1 MGSMSISDSFNG
13 SPTSDLAPAYQLQEH
28 ASFPSLISTGGFAQ
42 STSFESPTKN
52 INASSTSL
60 APPPGLNGRGALA
73 PEFIPSRPTS
83 RPSSS
88 KGPSNLPS
96 NSSFDE
102 SDAFPTLGA
111 AILRGGR
118 KHHGKRGHGHGHK
131 DNKEGPVSNS
141 SLADIVR
148 NTPASPA
155 PAQSPRR
162 SLRRPGSYTGTKEN
176 SAAALAIPVPEHIP
190 WLETGDQAN
199 KEYLKARAEAIK
211 HGGAR
216 NKFLQRY
223 VFFVTLSCHIK
234 CANS

>member
-1 MGSMSISDSFNG
+1 MGSMSISDSFGSNG
-13 SPTSDLAPAYQLQEH
+13 SPPTDIAPAYQIQDH
-28 ASFPSLISTGGFAQ
+28 TSFPSLLSNSGISQ
-42 STSFESPTKN
+42 SPGLESSLKN
-52 INASSTSL
+52 LYGSSSSL

-73 PEFIPSRPTS
+73 PEFIPSRPVS

-88 KGPSNLPS
+88 KGPSNIPS

-111 AILRGGR
+111 AALRGSR
-118 KHHGKRGHGHGHK
+118 KHHGKRGHGHSHK
-131 DNKEGPVSNS
+131 DNKEGPLSNS

-148 NTPASPA
+148 NTPASPV

-162 SLRRPGSYTGTKEN
+162 SLRRPGSYSGTREN
-176 SAAALAIPVPEHIP
+176 SAAAFAIPVPEHIP
-190 WLETGDQAN
+190 WLETGDSAN

-223 VFFVTLSCHIK
+223 AFSCSSH
-234 CANS
+234 